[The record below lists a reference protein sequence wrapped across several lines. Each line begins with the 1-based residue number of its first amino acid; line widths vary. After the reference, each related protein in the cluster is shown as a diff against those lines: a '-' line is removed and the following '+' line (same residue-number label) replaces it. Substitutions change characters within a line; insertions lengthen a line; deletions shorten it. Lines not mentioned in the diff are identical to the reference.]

1 MVAPIR
7 AKAPD
12 QLDKYREVHQ
22 CGLIWARE
30 EALNSIDQSSKDW
43 SYIDLCKV
51 LDEAFIPS
59 ADLAEEDTIE
69 SLIQDLNSANGR
81 TESVVT
87 TGAKKLKKT

>member
-12 QLDKYREVHQ
+12 QLDKYR
-22 CGLIWARE
+22 

-69 SLIQDLNSANGR
+69 TLIQDLNSANGR